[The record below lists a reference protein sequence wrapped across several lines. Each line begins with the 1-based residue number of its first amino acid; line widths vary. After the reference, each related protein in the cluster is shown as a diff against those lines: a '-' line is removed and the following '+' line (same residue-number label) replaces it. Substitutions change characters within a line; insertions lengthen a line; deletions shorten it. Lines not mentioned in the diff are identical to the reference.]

1 VARPLVS
8 INTCTYNSAR
18 FVGETIDSVL
28 RQTMQDF
35 EWVIVDDGSTD
46 GTPELIEARRD
57 PRIRMIRQQHITLRF
72 ARSIAIAHSTGEYV
86 AFLDSDDLWHPHKL
100 ERQLTAARQIDE
112 PALFICDA
120 DLIDEQSRVIGRF
133 SDQFR
138 FRDIDFSGLNG
149 YFELL
154 RCGNFVASPA
164 PFIQTRA
171 IRDAGGFNHS
181 YRHVNDFDL
190 WLRLARRH
198 RVIYQDERL
207 AQYRVHRAQFTQQRM
222 DITLPEQRALLD
234 PIIRSASYPI
244 EIRTALG
251 DNMLGQ
257 HRLAAQTLFRQ
268 GRPLLAA
275 RAAAGQLRYPGR
287 LFDSLRH
294 RLRGPV
300 TAPVIDR
307 AVASALRT
315 IDVAGR
321 LRVHGVVLARRIRA
335 GGIQARLRRLWR
347 GEPRPPHDA
356 TPRNHVWIDGT
367 CLHKEQ
373 TGYFNLLVE
382 MIRRFVVRHDCVVHV
397 TSNRRGRAALLSRIP
412 EAETRILFHPS
423 GWRTLHW
430 LEIERLI
437 SGANRDGQLARL
449 IRVAWRWLPR
459 PRARASVPNAIE
471 VLFWRGRFRWRD
483 SRRVAIV
490 QDMTPRLHPEWHTAP
505 NVREFEEF
513 LRYAQQHAHE
523 IVTVSECS
531 RQDIVD
537 RIAVPPSAVSVLPMP
552 INPHFHAPSF
562 SRGWLTLHR
571 ITRPYILAVGTIEPR
586 KNLRRLVKAFEW
598 LRESDAL
605 RDHVLVLIGPNGWD
619 PGFQQFLAD
628 SDVAARVIPLGVVP
642 TDHLPSLYHY
652 ASAVV
657 QPSLYEGFGIP
668 VMEAMC
674 SSAMVIAS
682 NAGSLPDVLGPGG
695 LTFDPQDSRAIA
707 AALHTALAMDPD
719 AAQEYRHHCRRKAEQ
734 HLDRLRTEPLLPGLG
749 PIADLQLT

>member
-1 VARPLVS
+1 VPPLVS
-8 INTCTYNSAR
+8 INTCAYNSAAFIR
-18 FVGETIDSVL
+18 ETIDSVL
-28 RQTMQDF
+28 RQTMTDF
-35 EWVIVDDGSTD
+35 QWVIVDDGSTD
-46 GTPELIEARRD
+46 GTPEMVEQLRDRR
-57 PRIRMIRQQHITLRF
+57 ITLVRQQHVTLRF
-72 ARSIAIAHSTGEYV
+72 ARSIALAHSTGEYI

-100 ERQLTAARQIDE
+100 ERQVAAAGDAGDS
-112 PALFICDA
+112 ALIICDA
-120 DLIDEQSRVIGRF
+120 DLIDASSQRIGRF
-133 SDQFR
+133 SDQFAYAEM
-138 FRDIDFSGLNG
+138 DLSGTNG

-154 RCGNFVASPA
+154 RRGNFVASPA
-164 PFIQTRA
+164 PFIRTAA

-181 YRHVNDFDL
+181 YRHVNDFEL

-198 RVIYQDERL
+198 RLIYMPEAL
-207 AQYRVHRAQFTQQRM
+207 ALYRIHDAQFTQRRM

-234 PIIRSASYPI
+234 PIISSASYPI
-244 EIRTALG
+244 DVRTALG

-294 RLRGPV
+294 RLRGPLTGPLV
-300 TAPVIDR
+300 DR
-307 AVASALRT
+307 AVASALRA
-315 IDVAGR
+315 IDAGGR
-321 LRVHGVVLARRIRA
+321 IRVHGVALARRIRA
-335 GGIQARLRRLWR
+335 GGIQARLRRLRR
-347 GEPRPPHDA
+347 GEPRPVPDA
-356 TPRNHVWIDGT
+356 RRRHHVWIDGT
-367 CLHKEQ
+367 CLHNEQ

-382 MIRRFVVRHDCVVHV
+382 MIRRLVVRDDCVLHV
-397 TSNRRGRAALLSRIP
+397 TANRPGRAALRSRLP
-412 EAETRILFHPS
+412 EAAARIHFHPS

-430 LEIERLI
+430 LEIERMI
-437 SGANRDGQLARL
+437 SGANRNGRLARL

-459 PRARASVPNAIE
+459 PRARASYPDAIE

-483 SRRVAIV
+483 SRRIAIV
-490 QDMTPRLHPEWHTAP
+490 QDMTPRMNPEWHTAP

-513 LRYAQQHAHE
+513 LRYTQQHAHQ

-531 RQDIVD
+531 RRDIID

-552 INPHFHAPSF
+552 IEPHFHAPVF

-619 PGFQQFLAD
+619 PDFQQFLAD
-628 SDVAARVIPLGVVP
+628 SDVASRVIALGFVP

-674 SSAMVIAS
+674 SSAVVIAS
-682 NAGSLPDVLGPGG
+682 NRGSLPDVLGAGG
-695 LTFDPQDSRAIA
+695 VTFDPTDSRAIA
-707 AALHTALAMDPD
+707 EALLWALSLSTEEAAA
-719 AAQEYRHHCRRKAEQ
+719 YRHNCRRKAEA
-734 HLDRLRTEPLLPGLG
+734 HLERVLSEPLLPGL
-749 PIADLQLT
+749 PPARTVPSA